1 VLGSTTEKMLRKAPC
16 PLLTVPAHAAAS
28 VSLPVLFQRI
38 LCAVDFSP
46 SSLRALSFAESL
58 AEEADA
64 HLNLIHVVEP
74 RSVFEPV
81 PMGASGGA
89 VSDEEVRLEARRQ
102 LDSAVSRDA
111 RVYSHVS
118 EVVISGKAYREILRE
133 AAERQSDLIVMG
145 AHGGAL
151 GGLAFGSTTNHV
163 VRQATCPVLT
173 LRA

>member
-1 VLGSTTEKMLRKAPC
+1 
-16 PLLTVPAHAAAS
+16 
-28 VSLPVLFQRI
+28 
-38 LCAVDFSP
+38 
-46 SSLRALSFAESL
+46 
-58 AEEADA
+58 
-64 HLNLIHVVEP
+64 LNLIHVVEP

-102 LDSAVSRDA
+102 LDTAVSRDA